1 MNFKRHKI
9 SILTAI
15 LFASSC
21 AASQAQEKKTVAVNQ
36 IGRYSLHILNKGE
49 EHVLYR
55 LDTVS
60 GTVSI
65 FDPTAINTI
74 AQEDWASLPKALKE
88 FAEMQKSAGK
98 IVYESPYWKELPE
111 KLSGVSVR

>member
-1 MNFKRHKI
+1 MIFG
-9 SILTAI
+9 
-15 LFASSC
+15 SC
-21 AASQAQEKKTVAVNQ
+21 FLPASQAQEKKPLAVNQ

-65 FDPTAINTI
+65 FDPTAMNTI
-74 AQEDWASLPKALKE
+74 SKEDWESLPKALKE
-88 FAEMQKSAGK
+88 FAEKQNSEGK
-98 IVYESPYWKELPE
+98 FVYESTYWKELPE
-111 KLSGVSVR
+111 KLSGVSVK